1 MKALV
6 MAHHTPPLLLMLLL
20 CTGSSSF
27 QPALVIEMAKILS
40 ENYCFPENLVGMQ
53 EAIQQAIN
61 RGEIQQISDRKT
73 LASVL
78 TNRVQAALND
88 PRLIV
93 SYEPNAVPVMPQKQ
107 PSLPTEQLIRL
118 VRNSVKLDIL
128 DNNVGYLRM
137 DRVIGEETA
146 AKLGSLLRDNIWD
159 KVANT
164 SSLILDLRYS
174 TAGEMSGVPFIIS
187 YFSDAETLI
196 HVDSVYDRPSN
207 ITKELWTMPSIKMVR
222 YGKKKDLIVLTSKR
236 TMGAAEAVAYA
247 LKNLKRAITVGERS
261 AGGSVKV
268 EKIRIPQSDFYI
280 TVPVAR
286 SVSPITGHSWEVSG
300 IPPTINVIAK
310 EAVAKAKSLL
320 AVRGAIPKV
329 VQSIADII
337 ERFYAF
343 TDRVPALLEHLKYTD
358 FSTVVSE
365 EDLVVTLNQD
375 LQTVSEDPRL
385 MIKYMPDNTEDED
398 PAFDNVPEDF
408 DSLKVLVDTTI
419 KVEILSNNTGL
430 SPH

>member
-1 MKALV
+1 ME
-6 MAHHTPPLLLMLLL
+6 HHTPPLLLMLLL
-20 CTGSSSF
+20 STVSSSF

-40 ENYCFPENLVGMQ
+40 ENYCFPENLFGMQ

-78 TNRVQAALND
+78 TNRVQGALND

-93 SYEPNAVPVMPQKQ
+93 SYEPNTVPVMPQTL

-137 DRVIGEETA
+137 DRIIGEETA
-146 AKLGSLLRDNIWD
+146 AKLGSLLRDDIWD

-174 TAGEMSGVPFIIS
+174 TAGEMSGVSFIIS
-187 YFSDAETLI
+187 YFSDPEPLI
-196 HVDSVYDRPSN
+196 HVDTVYDRQSN
-207 ITKELWTMPSIKMVR
+207 ITKELWTMPSIEGER

-247 LKNLKRAITVGERS
+247 LKKPKEGYHS
-261 AGGSVKV
+261 WGKV
-268 EKIRIPQSDFYI
+268 CC
-280 TVPVAR
+280 
-286 SVSPITGHSWEVSG
+286 PITGHSWEVSG
-300 IPPTINVIAK
+300 VPPTINANAK

-320 AVRGAIPKV
+320 AVRGAIPNV

-343 TDRVPALLEHLKYTD
+343 TDRVPALLEHLKTTD

-375 LQTVSEDPRL
+375 LQTLSEDPRL
-385 MIKYMPDNTEDED
+385 IIKYMPDN
-398 PAFDNVPEDF
+398 A
-408 DSLKVLVDTTI
+408 DT
-419 KVEILSNNTGL
+419 VEEGTLRLTTFQKIMNHSK
-430 SPH
+430 HW